1 MSDYLVQQ
9 VGITGPAGRIGA
21 GTGYHIDSKYN
32 KSMSWEDIVKAFD
45 AKAKAYAEDKRNI
58 VFSNKGMN
66 YAVYD
71 PNADI
76 QTKLELLQRASRA
89 HKQKEGFYSFDYYA
103 PVGIDVWDKSS
114 EGAPIYLAGQPGEQ
128 AFGGTA
134 DDYGNFGYTL
144 DDFDNV
150 LSKSGHGDTS
160 FAAFRGA
167 MFPSEGLEF
176 VVPQDNYERV
186 SMPHLEAKQR
196 AMNYQ
201 DMTKAQLDAEYDR
214 LRGTDMNT
222 AALEGM
228 KMHNAY
234 FGKI

>member
-89 HKQKEGFYSFDYYA
+89 HKQREGFYSFDYYA
-103 PVGIDVWDKSS
+103 PVGIDAVS
-114 EGAPIYLAGQPGEQ
+114 
-128 AFGGTA
+128 
-134 DDYGNFGYTL
+134 YT
-144 DDFDNV
+144 
-150 LSKSGHGDTS
+150 
-160 FAAFRGA
+160 
-167 MFPSEGLEF
+167 
-176 VVPQDNYERV
+176 
-186 SMPHLEAKQR
+186 HL
-196 AMNYQ
+196 
-201 DMTKAQLDAEYDR
+201 TLP
-214 LRGTDMNT
+214 T
-222 AALEGM
+222 
-228 KMHNAY
+228 
-234 FGKI
+234 ICSV